1 MPTEA
6 EKYITDSELLENFKR
21 FNPQGGKAP
30 GGTGI
35 MTGIADKVTDF
46 LGGLQMNQN
55 VPNQSFTRPQF
66 AGQLY
71 DAVKG
76 GFSNLGD
83 FLFGDEDF
91 NYMERSKDERDDA
104 TRRFIEKQLEDA
116 RMRSEFGPESPE
128 LFQERLEAAKMMA
141 DREDMRPLPRQG
153 QGLKSRSIAEQML
166 EAQKFIDPYR
176 VPFGREPFRG
186 IGGMRFKP

>member
-1 MPTEA
+1 MPSHTTKKA
-6 EKYITDSELLENFKR
+6 ETFLQKLGDFFDPRNLIQMPEYPTAQENLPPDALKRYQDSVG
-21 FNPQGGKAP
+21 QGSTKTP
-30 GGTGI
+30 
-35 MTGIADKVTDF
+35 
-46 LGGLQMNQN
+46 
-55 VPNQSFTRPQF
+55 F

-116 RMRSEFGPESPE
+116 RMRSQFVPG
-128 LFQERLEAAKMMA
+128 
-141 DREDMRPLPRQG
+141 QG
-153 QGLKSRSIAEQML
+153 QGLKSRSRAEQTL
-166 EAQKFIDPYR
+166 GAQKFIDP
-176 VPFGREPFRG
+176 FGRERFMERG
-186 IGGMRFKP
+186 DMRFRP

>member
-1 MPTEA
+1 MPSHTTKKA
-6 EKYITDSELLENFKR
+6 ETFLQKLGDFFDPRNLIQMPEYPTAQENLPPDALKRYQDSVG
-21 FNPQGGKAP
+21 QGSTKTP
-30 GGTGI
+30 
-35 MTGIADKVTDF
+35 
-46 LGGLQMNQN
+46 
-55 VPNQSFTRPQF
+55 F

-116 RMRSEFGPESPE
+116 RMRSQFGSESPE

>member
-91 NYMERSKDERDDA
+91 NYMERSKDERDAA
-104 TRRFIEKQLEDA
+104 TRRFIEKELEDA
-116 RMRSEFGPESPE
+116 RMRSQFVPG
-128 LFQERLEAAKMMA
+128 
-141 DREDMRPLPRQG
+141 QG
-153 QGLKSRSIAEQML
+153 QGLKSRSRAEQML
-166 EAQKFIDPYR
+166 GAQKFIDPYGI
-176 VPFGREPFRG
+176 PFGRERFMERG
-186 IGGMRFKP
+186 DMRFRP